1 MARLDGT
8 AKAID
13 LEPGYTLTAPGLVGN
28 TEIQAGRA
36 PHTRAGGLES
46 ATSAFDTALE
56 NANLNEIR
64 TISLDVQ
71 QQPAPAADRAMRT
84 IEGEDGLVLEVPDLG
99 ETVGQVVLAID
110 NGVVTWNFPQDQQ
123 GRLETSTSRGAGAT
137 KRFVIRNQVSAAD
150 DGTGEQNRGL
160 FGAIGKKILK
170 VLVYNVTDAVLGPIG
185 KHFARKW
192 EEKNRPYNIRRFT
205 LTDYQ
210 QPLAQPLSDAE
221 WQLLTT
227 GRSLLFV
234 HGTFSTAH
242 GGFGSLP
249 EATLRELH
257 DAYQG
262 RVFAFDHLTL
272 SASPEDNVNWFS
284 QAVRDNL
291 SVSGELDLDVICHS
305 RGGLVS
311 RILAGE
317 LSTGGLERI
326 KVSKVVFVATP
337 NQGTLLADP
346 DHMVNFLDRYTSAL
360 DLAPPGPAAMVSD
373 LLEAILA
380 VVKIIGRAGLTGL
393 DGLSSMDPGG
403 SFIAQ
408 LNSGTP
414 VATEYF
420 GMSSNYEPSG
430 NLRGFT
436 MMKLGDKLVDRVFQT
451 APNDLVV
458 PTDGVN
464 QGSPTAGFPI
474 PDERSMRFSAD
485 QAIWHSDFFGHPDTS
500 AMLREWLLPP

>member
-8 AKAID
+8 ASTIN

-28 TEIQAGRA
+28 AEIQEGRA

-56 NANLNEIR
+56 NANINEIR
-64 TISLDVQ
+64 TIILDVQ
-71 QQPAPAADRAMRT
+71 QQPEPAAVRAMRT
-84 IEGEDGLVLEVPDLG
+84 MEGEDGLVLEVPDLG

-123 GRLETSTSRGAGAT
+123 GQLETSANRSTGGT
-137 KRFVIRNQVSAAD
+137 KRFVIRNQVPAAD
-150 DGTGEQNRGL
+150 DGTGVQNRGL
-160 FGAIGKKILK
+160 FGAIAKKILK
-170 VLVYNVTDAVLGPIG
+170 VLVYDVTDAVLGPIG
-185 KHFARKW
+185 KYFARKW

-210 QPLAQPLSDAE
+210 QPLAEPLSDAE

-227 GRSLLFV
+227 GRCLLFV

-242 GGFGSLP
+242 GGFGQLP
-249 EATLRELH
+249 EATMRELH
-257 DAYQG
+257 NSYQG
-262 RVFAFDHLTL
+262 RVFAFDHMTL
-272 SASPEDNVNWFS
+272 SASPEENVNWFS
-284 QAVRDNL
+284 AAVREKL
-291 SVSGELDLDVICHS
+291 AVSSELDLDVICHS

-311 RILAGE
+311 RTLAGE
-317 LSTGGLERI
+317 LSTGGLEKI

-360 DLAPPGPAAMVSD
+360 DLAPPGPATVVSD

-393 DGLSSMDPGG
+393 DGLASMDPGG
-403 SFIAQ
+403 AFIAQ
-408 LNSGTP
+408 LNGGAP

-420 GMSSNYEPSG
+420 GMSSNYEPPG

-436 MMKLGDKLVDRVFQT
+436 MMKVGNKLVDRVFQA

-464 QGSPTAGFPI
+464 QGSPAAGFPI
-474 PDERSMRFSAD
+474 PDERSMRFSTD
-485 QAIWHSDFFGHPDTS
+485 QAIWHSDFFSQPDAS